1 MGEWCRHIKG
11 FPYTIIDL
19 NFTNSQYQLP
29 ILKQVFLS
37 LNMNLDVS
45 LPWKIYVSHLPFS
58 LQLHVAAVA

>member
-19 NFTNSQYQLP
+19 NFTNSQYQLN
-29 ILKQVFLS
+29 IKAGIFVFEYELRCES
-37 LNMNLDVS
+37 SMED
-45 LPWKIYVSHLPFS
+45 ICHSHLPFS